1 MGKTCCLNR
10 IGIYTINLIAGFR
23 VSSELLRERPADL
36 CYLKGMGQTI
46 VKDMSISGRG
56 NLRYLGQPSERRSIN
71 NTVLIALRRT
81 TMIALRDQLGPV
93 LTPVPRMLN
102 VCAVDH
108 LAPRCRPARLL
119 ALLALPTRITLVH
132 AP

>member
-1 MGKTCCLNR
+1 MGKACCHNR

-23 VSSELLRERPADL
+23 VSSELLRERPGDL

-81 TMIALRDQLGPV
+81 TMIALRDQLRTV
-93 LTPVPRMLN
+93 LTPLPTMLN
-102 VCAVDH
+102 VFVVDH
-108 LAPRCRPARLL
+108 LAARGGPGLIL
-119 ALLALPTRITLVH
+119 SQLDVAILI
-132 AP
+132 